1 MDSKLKEAAKYF
13 SQPGFQRMLPLMAQ
27 RYRGLGRIGGTVTIG
42 NLTTQE
48 QQSIGGVL
56 GKDLTGKKSVT
67 IGLAQFQE
75 ALGQTKF
82 AGVDL
87 INLLTATLNQDL
99 IPKSEELRARQAMR
113 MRYFQALRKG
123 HPHSLCQ
130 DWLGHIEDSG
140 PGARA
145 IQMAFSADPKQLKSD
160 LDHVLTALTQLPSAD
175 NTYCRLPMLAAKIT
189 GDPHGFDPGTP
200 RGKYLLAAL
209 QFIRS
214 QTEHTEIQGKLT
226 GEQVWELLDNFGI
239 VRDDLLNFVTCA
251 GLQASKGQQII
262 PLWQE
267 AYKANSVLNLPV
279 RELAKADQVILPDKH
294 TVVFVLENS
303 GVFSDLADTFAE
315 NLPPIVCT
323 HGQFRLATYL
333 LLDKLTIA
341 GAEIWYSGDFDPEG
355 LLMAQRLMT
364 RYPNRVKP
372 WRYSPGDYQTCISNV
387 SIPSRR
393 LKQLD
398 LIHCQDLQKTAAAIK
413 ETARAGYQENL
424 VTLLAE
430 DIRKT
435 LLYPPSGNS
444 RGARL
449 GAHHHRIKN

>member
-1 MDSKLKEAAKYF
+1 MDSKLREAANYF
-13 SQPGFQRMLPLMAQ
+13 SQPGFQRLLPRMAR

-42 NLTTQE
+42 NLTAQE

-56 GKDLTGKKSVT
+56 GKDLTGKKSLT
-67 IGLAQFQE
+67 LGLAQFQE
-75 ALGQTKF
+75 ALGQTKY

-87 INLLTATLNQDL
+87 IDLLTAALNQDL
-99 IPKSEELRARQAMR
+99 IPKSEERRARQEMR
-113 MRYFQALRKG
+113 MRYFQALREEHA
-123 HPHSLCQ
+123 HPLCQ
-130 DWLGHIEDSG
+130 AWLEHIEDSG

-145 IQMAFSADPKQLKSD
+145 IQMAYSADPKQLKSD
-160 LDHVLTALTQLPSAD
+160 LDQVLTALTQLPSAD
-175 NTYCRLPMLAAKIT
+175 NIYCRLPMWAAKIT
-189 GDPHGFDPGTP
+189 GNPHGFDPDTP

-251 GLQASKGQQII
+251 SLLASKHQQII

-279 RELAKADQVILPDKH
+279 RELAKADQVLLPDKH

-303 GVFSDLADTFAE
+303 GVFSDLADTFE
-315 NLPPIVCT
+315 GNLPPMVCT

-333 LLDKLTIA
+333 LLDRLIVA

-355 LLMAQRLMT
+355 LLMAQRLIT
-364 RYPNRVKP
+364 RYPDRVKP

-398 LIHCQDLQKTAAAIK
+398 RIHCQDLRKTAAEIM

-424 VTLLAE
+424 ITLLAE
-430 DIRKT
+430 DIRRQAT
-435 LLYPPSGNS
+435 NML
-444 RGARL
+444 
-449 GAHHHRIKN
+449 I